1 MTNLKTKKSH
11 FAKSKILLTIICIL
25 GLVFSYSCSCRNNST
40 APNTP
45 EVNTQTNTNN
55 IIIPSSKLSRQL
67 MVVNSGGT
75 ATSKSI
81 TITVNN
87 ADLDNINFDI
97 SSPAGF
103 TKDNFDITD
112 NILTLT
118 GGFGN
123 VDNTEKDVTITLKYN
138 KKADAEKDA
147 TLSPSSEEKT
157 FKITQA
163 EKLDATKLTPVVQK
177 ASTSLE
183 ATGNK
188 ECLFNFSKEDGGY
201 YIFSNTDTDDV
212 FDYNAGEVA
221 NKIKNRLKKSTAG
234 YFSDVIYNED
244 VKDAGNNSIS
254 FTLTLVLTDKY
265 EMDDNNKITI
275 KVNNV
280 HSNAWIF

>member
-1 MTNLKTKKSH
+1 MTNLKTIFKQ
-11 FAKSKILLTIICIL
+11 KSKLLLIVL
-25 GLVFSYSCSCRNNST
+25 SLLVMLFSYSCSCRNDRITGGDGNDLDD
-40 APNTP
+40 
-45 EVNTQTNTNN
+45 NTQTNN
-55 IIIPSSKLSRQL
+55 IITPSSKLSRQL

-87 ADLDNINFDI
+87 ADLDNIDFDI

-201 YIFSNTDTDDV
+201 YIFSNNDNDDV
-212 FDYNAGEVA
+212 FEYNAGEVA
-221 NKIKNRLKKSTAG
+221 NKIKNRLKKSTEG

-280 HSNAWIF
+280 HPDTWIF